1 MGTGYLAKNVVS
13 VGPVFHRESF
23 VKNAIQVHQYRIT
36 SQMTKRGE
44 QMDVSELR
52 SHFPTLQVDDAPIYL
67 DNACMTLRPQQVIEA
82 VQQYYSNNPSCAG
95 RSVHRWGM
103 SVSQTVSRCRRKLAD
118 FIGAKQAR
126 EVIFT
131 PNATH
136 SINQIAAGME
146 WSEGDIVITSDRE
159 HNSNLIPWLKL
170 KNQGVE
176 LRTVPSFADNTF
188 DMEAFETACAD
199 AGKNLRMVSL
209 VHVGNLDGVEIPIID
224 ASKVT
229 HDCGAIMHVDGA
241 QSAPH
246 IPINVEDLG
255 CDLFSFSI
263 HKMLGPTGVGA
274 LWGKE
279 EILSTLEP
287 ICAGGG
293 TVSSASASDFD
304 LRAIPDRLEG
314 GLGHYAGIC
323 GTEAAL
329 DLLSNYNMHDF
340 AAQEIKIN
348 ETITKGINHLPGVEI
363 IGPSDASKRGGICS
377 IELENLDIQNVGI
390 LMDEVGSVFVRSG
403 LHCVNQWF
411 EPRGNSQGS
420 LRASAYA
427 YNTVEEAKSF
437 VDTFTEIIEGLSEGV

>member
-1 MGTGYLAKNVVS
+1 M
-13 VGPVFHRESF
+13 
-23 VKNAIQVHQYRIT
+23 
-36 SQMTKRGE
+36 KRGDS
-44 QMDVSELR
+44 MDVSGFR
-52 SHFPTLQVDDAPIYL
+52 SNFPTLQGDAVPIYL

-82 VQQYYSNNPSCAG
+82 VQQYYSKNPSCAG

-136 SINQIAAGME
+136 SINQVAAGMKWE
-146 WSEGDIVITSDRE
+146 KGDIVIISDRE
-159 HNSNLIPWLKL
+159 HNSNLVPWLQL
-170 KNQGVE
+170 KKQGVE
-176 LRTVPSFADNTF
+176 LCTVASHADNTF
-188 DMEAFETACAD
+188 DLEAYESACAD
-199 AGKNLRMVSL
+199 AGENLRMVSL
-209 VHVGNLDGVEIPIID
+209 VHVGNLDGVEIPVAE
-224 ASKVT
+224 ASKIARD
-229 HDCGAIMHVDGA
+229 HGAIMHVDGA

-246 IPINVEDLG
+246 IPIDVEALG

-263 HKMLGPTGVGA
+263 HKMLGPSGVGA

-287 ICAGGG
+287 ICVGGG
-293 TVSSASASDFD
+293 TVSSASTAEYA
-304 LRAIPDRLEG
+304 LREIPDRLEG

-329 DLLSNYNMHDF
+329 DLLAKYNMLDF
-340 AAQEIKIN
+340 AAQEVRINDIITNGIKD
-348 ETITKGINHLPGVEI
+348 LDGVEI
-363 IGPSDASKRGGICS
+363 IGPEAASKRGGICS
-377 IELENLDIQNVGI
+377 ILLDNLDIQNVGI

-427 YNTVEEAKSF
+427 YNTEEEARCF
-437 VDTFTEIIEGLSEGV
+437 VDTFTEIINGLSGED